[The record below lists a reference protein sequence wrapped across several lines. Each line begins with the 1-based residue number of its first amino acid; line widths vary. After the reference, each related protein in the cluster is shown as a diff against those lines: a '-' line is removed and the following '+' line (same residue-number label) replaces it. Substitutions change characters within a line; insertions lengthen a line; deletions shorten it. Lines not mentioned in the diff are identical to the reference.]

1 MAKIERPED
10 LPSWYKLDKY
20 AACANFD
27 ALQWLHQLERRSE
40 LLKLHPDFVI
50 TEQPED
56 ELFKSVAMDIWKGTM
71 TEDATA
77 IRNDPTRNASE
88 IEPAT
93 LPVRDVF
100 ALDLW
105 RQAYLDEIEK
115 RKGRLSPEKAER
127 WRAIGDNRA
136 TLDDWLKSK
145 HSAIEIDHYR
155 PYSPPAPVITVDMRA
170 TDSVL
175 IDAFTN
181 WLKEKR
187 KHQAFAFSKREKPAY
202 KDWARYGLLPY
213 IDLMT
218 WAKEHDHNIPHHFMA
233 QTVGYVKGGDSFRKT
248 VPKLADELM
257 RDLSEL
263 EALAALESA
272 AE

>member
-1 MAKIERPED
+1 MAKIECPDD
-10 LPSWYKLDKY
+10 LPSWYSLEKY
-20 AACANFD
+20 AACASFD

-40 LLKLHPDFVI
+40 LLKLHPDFFI

-56 ELFKSVAMDIWKGTM
+56 DLLKSVAMCIWKGTL

-77 IRNDPTRNASE
+77 LRNDPTGSTSE
-88 IEPAT
+88 IESAT
-93 LPVRDVF
+93 PPVRDVF
-100 ALDLW
+100 VLDLW
-105 RQAYLDEIEK
+105 RQAYLDEIEN
-115 RKGRLSPEKAER
+115 RKGKLSPEKAER
-127 WRAIGDNRA
+127 WRVIGDNSA
-136 TLDDWLKSK
+136 KLNDWLKSK
-145 HSAIEIDHYR
+145 HSTIEIDHYR
-155 PYSPPAPVITVDMRA
+155 PNTPPAPVITVDMRA

-218 WAKEHDHNIPHHFMA
+218 WAKEHNHNIPHNFMA
-233 QTVGYVKGGDSFRKT
+233 QAVGYVKGGDSFRKT
-248 VPKLADELM
+248 VPKLAGELM